1 MRKSEKS
8 WNKALVK
15 RDVLDLFKL
24 IRCIFVFKSV
34 TENVLPEEYYSVC
47 AQRQNRTCL
56 STLPFS
62 PGISRILPPPPPFLY
77 FSRGTLVICMAQTY
91 LHETRIN
98 ILFQGC
104 PVARSCMKH
113 ITSRN
118 RHNTQIQTICDSTWQ
133 PAARAVDFCADSRR
147 AGKLDLES
155 VVEIEGDSGG
165 APAQKITNI
174 CVNLTTAGRKN
185 CISCLE
191 AM

>member
-1 MRKSEKS
+1 MRKSDKS

-24 IRCIFVFKSV
+24 IKCVFKSM
-34 TENVLPEEYYSVC
+34 TENMCFLRNITVYALRDRTVPVCQLSRFPREYPV
-47 AQRQNRTCL
+47 
-56 STLPFS
+56 FS
-62 PGISRILPPPPPFLY
+62 PPPFLY

-113 ITSRN
+113 ITSHN

-133 PAARAVDFCADSRR
+133 RAARAVDFCADSRR